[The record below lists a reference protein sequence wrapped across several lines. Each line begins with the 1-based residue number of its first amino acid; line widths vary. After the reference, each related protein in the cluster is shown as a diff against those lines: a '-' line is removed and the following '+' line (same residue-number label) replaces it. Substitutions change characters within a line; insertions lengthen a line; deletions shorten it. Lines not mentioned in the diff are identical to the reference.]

1 MLIDS
6 HQHFWR
12 LANRDGYW
20 PPAGLSAIYRDF
32 SPADLEPILRRN
44 GVGGTVLVQTLPK
57 VADTEFMLGLAARN
71 EFILGVVGWVDLTS
85 PEAPA
90 EIARLAQNPLLK
102 GLRPMLQDIAD
113 THWIENPALEPA
125 VKAMIEHRLGFDA
138 LVLPRHLGPLLGF
151 AQRYP
156 ELPIVIDHAAKPLI
170 ADGLVEPWLSD
181 LRKLAELPQVCC
193 KMSGLL
199 TEAGASPSVGAIAPY
214 VKEILELFGAE
225 RLLWGSDWPVLRLAG
240 DYDAWLSMSRQML
253 AHLGDEQQAAVFG
266 GNASRF
272 YRLDVPQRGLTSS
285 ARARFTEKS

>member
-6 HQHFWR
+6 HQHFWQ
-12 LANRDGYW
+12 LADRGGYW
-20 PPAGLSAIYRDF
+20 PPAGLSAIHRDF
-32 SPADLEPILRRN
+32 LPVDLEPILRRN
-44 GVGGTVLVQTLPK
+44 GVCGTVLVQTLPK

-71 EFILGVVGWVDLTS
+71 EFILGVVGWVDLAS

-90 EIARLAQNPLLK
+90 DIARLAQNPLLK

-113 THWIENPALEPA
+113 RHWIENPALAPA
-125 VKAMIEHRLGFDA
+125 VKTMIEHRLGFDA

-170 ADGLVEPWLSD
+170 ADGLIEPWLSD

-199 TEAGASPSVGAIAPY
+199 TEAGARPTGEAVAPY
-214 VKEILELFGAE
+214 VKEILELFGAN

-266 GNASRF
+266 GNATRF
-272 YRLDVPQRGLTSS
+272 YRLNVPRRGLTSS
-285 ARARFTEKS
+285 ACARLTEKS